1 MLKSIYAAVYT
12 AIVLDYIKRIFDK
25 VKAPMEHDIPLEYLD
40 SSDNWYVFVDGF
52 PVMWEDS
59 KESAMV
65 FCWNAIAK
73 RKSLATKLKIVETAE
88 EVSLVAS
95 EDIPGI
101 SPAEI
106 AALNDTIDESE

>member
-1 MLKSIYAAVYT
+1 MKMIFNLFYAAIFLSF
-12 AIVLDYIKRIFDK
+12 ARKIFDK
-25 VKAPMEHDIPLEYLD
+25 VKAPMEHDIPVEFVD
-40 SSDNWYVFVDGF
+40 GSDNWYIFVGGF
-52 PVMWEDS
+52 PVMWEES

-88 EVSLVAS
+88 EVALIAA
-95 EDIPGI
+95 EDIPGL
-101 SPAEI
+101 SEAEI

>member
-1 MLKSIYAAVYT
+1 MLKTIYAAIYT

-25 VKAPMEHDIPLEYLD
+25 VKAPMEHDIPVEYLD
-40 SSDNWYVFVDGF
+40 SSDNWYVFVEGF
-52 PVMWEDS
+52 PIIWEDS

-73 RKSLATKLKIVETAE
+73 RKSLATKLNILETAE
-88 EVSLVAS
+88 EIALFSA
-95 EDIPGI
+95 DGIPGL

>member
-1 MLKSIYAAVYT
+1 MNTVFSAF
-12 AIVLDYIKRIFDK
+12 YIALFISFARKIFNK
-25 VKAPMEHDIPLEYLD
+25 VKTPMEHGIQLEYLD

-52 PVMWEDS
+52 PVMREDS

-88 EVSLVAS
+88 EVALVAA